1 MAPGRYVKH
10 SQTFLQCTF
19 IKTLRQLSCTQL
31 VVITIGAA
39 CLCYGMLFLPFAMM
53 NMVGDGP

>member
-1 MAPGRYVKH
+1 MIAQIFVAFREKLY
-10 SQTFLQCTF
+10 
-19 IKTLRQLSCTQL
+19 IKTLWQLSCTQL